1 MIVLTRRITEPGTLG
16 ETGTVTLDV
25 DSRIKSRLRVTL
37 DDGREAGLML
47 ERGHLLRGGELL
59 ADAEGTQLIRVLA
72 APEAVSTVRC
82 TDPHLLARAAYHLGN
97 RHVPLQIEPG
107 LLRFQHDHVLDD
119 MLRGLGLTVEAEQ
132 APFEP
137 EAGAYQSAPH
147 SHSHSHSHSHT
158 HTHGHDHPFVR
169 LPAHS

>member
-1 MIVLTRRITEPGTLG
+1 
-16 ETGTVTLDV
+16 
-25 DSRIKSRLRVTL
+25 
-37 DDGREAGLML
+37 
-47 ERGHLLRGGELL
+47 
-59 ADAEGTQLIRVLA
+59 
-72 APEAVSTVRC
+72 
-82 TDPHLLARAAYHLGN
+82 
-97 RHVPLQIEPG
+97 IEPG

-147 SHSHSHSHSHT
+147 A
-158 HTHGHDHPFVR
+158 HGHGHPFVR

>member
-1 MIVLTRRITEPGTLG
+1 MLVLTRRITDPGTHAV
-16 ETGTVTLDV
+16 TGTVTLDV

-59 ADAEGTQLIRVLA
+59 TDATGSQLIRVQA
-72 APEAVSTVRC
+72 AAEAVSTVRC
-82 TDPHLLARAAYHLGN
+82 ADPHLLARAAYHLGN

-137 EAGAYQSAPH
+137 EAGAYQSTP
-147 SHSHSHSHSHT
+147 HT
-158 HTHGHDHPFVR
+158 HAHGHPFVR

>member
-1 MIVLTRRITEPGTLG
+1 MIVLTRRIEAS
-16 ETGTVTLDV
+16 ESVTGTVTLDV
-25 DSRIKSRLRVTL
+25 DSRIKSRLRVVL

-59 ADAEGTQLIRVLA
+59 ADAAGTQVIRILA

-82 TDPHLLARAAYHLGN
+82 DDPHLLARAAYHLGN

-107 LLRFQHDHVLDD
+107 LLRYQHDHVLDE
-119 MLRGLGLTVEAEQ
+119 MLRGLGLTVLAEQ

-147 SHSHSHSHSHT
+147 SHSHSH
-158 HTHGHDHPFVR
+158 GNDHPFVR
-169 LPAHS
+169 LPVHP

>member
-1 MIVLTRRITEPGTLG
+1 MIVLTRRVTEPGSLA

-37 DDGREAGLML
+37 DDGRDAGLML
-47 ERGHLLRGGELL
+47 ARGHLLRGGELL
-59 ADAEGTQLIRVLA
+59 ADADGSQVIRVLA
-72 APEAVSTVRC
+72 APETVSTVRC
-82 TDPHLLARAAYHLGN
+82 ADPHLLARAAYHLGN

-107 LLRFQHDHVLDD
+107 LLRYQHDYVLDD
-119 MLRGLGLTVEAEQ
+119 MLHGLGLTVETEQ

-147 SHSHSHSHSHT
+147 SHSHSH
-158 HTHGHDHPFVR
+158 GNDHPFVR

>member
-1 MIVLTRRITEPGTLG
+1 MIVLTRRIEAS
-16 ETGTVTLDV
+16 ETVTGSVTLDV

-59 ADAEGTQLIRVLA
+59 ADAAGSQVIRVMA

-82 TDPHLLARAAYHLGN
+82 DDPHLLARAAYHLGN
-97 RHVPLQIEPG
+97 RHVPLQIDPG
-107 LLRFQHDHVLDD
+107 LLRYQHDHVLDD
-119 MLRGLGLTVEAEQ
+119 MLRGLGLTVQAEQ

-147 SHSHSHSHSHT
+147 SHSHSHGS
-158 HTHGHDHPFVR
+158 DHPFVR

>member
-1 MIVLTRRITEPGTLG
+1 MIVLNRRIDASDTI
-16 ETGTVTLDV
+16 TGTVTLDV

-59 ADAEGTQLIRVLA
+59 ADAAGSQVVRVLA

-82 TDPHLLARAAYHLGN
+82 SDPHLLARAAYHLGN

-107 LLRFQHDHVLDD
+107 LLRYQHDHVLDD

-147 SHSHSHSHSHT
+147 SHSHSHA
-158 HTHGHDHPFVR
+158 HDHPFVR

>member
-1 MIVLTRRITEPGTLG
+1 MIVLTRRVADAE
-16 ETGTVTLDV
+16 TVTGSVTLTV

-37 DDGREAGLML
+37 DDGRDAGLML

-59 ADAEGTQLIRVLA
+59 ADAEGGQVIRVLA

-82 TDPHLLARAAYHLGN
+82 SDPHLLARAAYHLGN

-107 LLRFQHDHVLDD
+107 LLRYQHDHVLDD
-119 MLRGLGLTVEAEQ
+119 MLRGLGLTVAAEQ

-137 EAGAYQSAPH
+137 EAGAYQSAAH
-147 SHSHSHSHSHT
+147 SHSHSHA
-158 HTHGHDHPFVR
+158 HDHPFVR
-169 LPAHS
+169 LQAHS

>member
-1 MIVLTRRITEPGTLG
+1 MIVLNRRISEPGTRVVS
-16 ETGTVTLDV
+16 GTVTLDV

-147 SHSHSHSHSHT
+147 GHSHSHA
-158 HTHGHDHPFVR
+158 HGHDHPFVR

>member
-1 MIVLTRRITEPGTLG
+1 MIVLNRRIDASDTI
-16 ETGTVTLDV
+16 TGTVTLNV

-59 ADAEGTQLIRVLA
+59 ADAAGSQVVRVLA

-82 TDPHLLARAAYHLGN
+82 SDPHLLARAAYHLGN
-97 RHVPLQIEPG
+97 RHVPLQIELG
-107 LLRFQHDHVLDD
+107 LLRYQHDHVLDD

-147 SHSHSHSHSHT
+147 SHSHSHA
-158 HTHGHDHPFVR
+158 HDHPFVR